1 MPPDGVTGHQ
11 NSCHLMHR
19 YFWPLVFWNCVL
31 LSGKILL
38 LADKRFHSHS
48 GVTGS
53 LSNWVTFKRS
63 RYMHAMGVPLPSK
76 ILLSGRMLVLAD
88 KMFHSGSSFPPK
100 LHAFQW
106 SGYKPSLYPPQPLS
120 RREKPMHAIIL
131 IWALMPRETR
141 PFHSLGTCTE

>member
-1 MPPDGVTGHQ
+1 MAPDGVTGHQ
-11 NSCHLMHR
+11 NSCHHMHR

-38 LADKRFHSHS
+38 LADRGFHSHS
-48 GVTGS
+48 GLTGS

-63 RYMHAMGVPLPSK
+63 VSMHAMGVPLPSK

-88 KMFHSGSSFPPK
+88 RMFHSDSRFPPK

-106 SGYKPSLYPPQPLS
+106 SGYRPSLSPPQPLS
-120 RREKPMHAIIL
+120 QREKPMHAIFL

-141 PFHSLGTCTE
+141 LFHSLGTYTE